1 MKILLVEDNLMN
13 QKVVMFNLKK
23 LNLEIAPAVMGSEA
37 IELFKNNQFSLVLMD
52 IMLPEMDGYEITRAI
67 REMEKQNN
75 IENPVPIIA
84 LTANTYDNDK
94 EKCFNAG
101 MNDYLSKPF
110 TSKQLIDM
118 IAKYLPVGTNE

>member
-23 LNLEIAPAVMGSEA
+23 LNLEIAPAVTGSEA

-52 IMLPEMDGYEITRAI
+52 IMLPEMDGYQITQAI

>member
-1 MKILLVEDNLMN
+1 VKILLVEDNLMN

-23 LNLEIAPAVMGSEA
+23 LNLEIAPAVTGSEA

-52 IMLPEMDGYEITRAI
+52 IMLPEMDGYQITQAI